1 MSHTFRIDSEW
12 HEKFSGTIEPCE
24 ASPPVSF
31 GVPRDFGGQGGQWT
45 PEHFLAAAVSSC
57 IQATF
62 LSIATP
68 SGVELK
74 AYTSGASCTMTKGAS
89 GFEVTAVTVE
99 PRIVVGDEKS
109 KERAE
114 RAIEKAEKLCPISKA
129 LGNLVSLEA
138 KVEIAEG

>member
-12 HEKFSGTIEPCE
+12 HEGFSGTIEPRE
-24 ASPPVSF
+24 ASPPVPF
-31 GVPRDFGGQGGQWT
+31 GIPRDFGGQGGQWT

-74 AYTSGASCTMTKGAS
+74 AYTSSASCTMEKGAS
-89 GFEVTAVTVE
+89 GFEVTGVTVE
-99 PRIVVGDEKS
+99 PRIVVGDETS
-109 KERAE
+109 KGRAE
-114 RAIEKAEKLCPISKA
+114 RLIAKAERLCPISKA
-129 LGNLVSLEA
+129 LGELVSLEPV
-138 KVEIAEG
+138 VEVGED